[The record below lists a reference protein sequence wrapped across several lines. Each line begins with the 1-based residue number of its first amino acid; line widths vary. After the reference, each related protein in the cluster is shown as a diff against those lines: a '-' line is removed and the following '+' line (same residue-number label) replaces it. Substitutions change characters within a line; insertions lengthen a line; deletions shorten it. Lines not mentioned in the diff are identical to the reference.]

1 MYVQKDALTLE
12 NEHAWR
18 AFNSRNLD
26 PEKTYAE
33 SPKSI
38 LVKWKVYMSFIRA
51 RISFSKVNL
60 DR

>member
-1 MYVQKDALTLE
+1 MMLLLWKMNIHGGPLIAV
-12 NEHAWR
+12 
-18 AFNSRNLD
+18 NLD
-26 PEKTYAE
+26 SEKTYAE

-38 LVKWKVYMSFIRA
+38 LVKWKVYMNFIRA